1 LISVHCL
8 TIAQALAVDREHLC
22 LAERALSLV
31 GRSHRRTLLLE
42 TEVAQDILA
51 YLEACPYEIENGSPL
66 FRGTRGARL
75 VPRVVQLATKTLRS
89 QLGLQ
94 EVTPRA
100 IRKSR
105 VLQLLASGARDYDIM
120 QQVGI
125 SASAMGSILR
135 KHPLILWKLRKPS
148 ARRPRSC

>member
-1 LISVHCL
+1 MFGG
-8 TIAQALAVDREHLC
+8 AR
-22 LAERALSLV
+22 AEL
-31 GRSHRRTLLLE
+31 GRT
-42 TEVAQDILA
+42 QDILA